1 MDGRPNTASA
11 TTRSRTKSSTLPEE
25 EFANDNNNNSRRRR
39 KRPSTAAA
47 LENQKKKVADN
58 VREIEQQLGELQ
70 RVGAYDKAGK
80 LYTELKK
87 LKSSFKND
95 ESQKWIARHRR
106 SLKRLP
112 SNERAVRRAIEASWL
127 EQAEEHKAQMDELC
141 REMEERHQAEVVVF
155 KEALLQQQRSKPP
168 KFSTGLLQLQEM
180 EQTLSRAH
188 KYDAAVKLRKEIQGT
203 T

>member
-95 ESQKWIARHRR
+95 ESQK
-106 SLKRLP
+106 
-112 SNERAVRRAIEASWL
+112 
-127 EQAEEHKAQMDELC
+127 
-141 REMEERHQAEVVVF
+141 
-155 KEALLQQQRSKPP
+155 
-168 KFSTGLLQLQEM
+168 
-180 EQTLSRAH
+180 
-188 KYDAAVKLRKEIQGT
+188 
-203 T
+203 